1 MERQA
6 VRGILTDP
14 LRVAIA
20 TEDGENS
27 DVHFGKL
34 SRLQIYEYDPRT
46 AQFEYAEV
54 RKIAPEAEG
63 SYAPGEG
70 RGCADPVFMDA
81 VIRTLSD
88 CEYLLLEKIG
98 PRPARVLLREGIN
111 ILEKGGKV
119 NESLLQLSSFVT
131 EKRKAASERF
141 TGLSQNDDLEE

>member
-1 MERQA
+1 M
-6 VRGILTDP
+6 RGILTDP

-20 TEDGENS
+20 TEDGETS

-34 SRLQIYEYDPRT
+34 SRLQVYEYNPQT
-46 AQFEYAEV
+46 ALFEYVED
-54 RKIAPEAEG
+54 RGIAPEQEEA
-63 SYAPGEG
+63 YAPGEG

-81 VIRTLSD
+81 VIRALSD

-119 NESLLQLSSFVT
+119 TESLLQLSSFVT
-131 EKRKAASERF
+131 DKRKAASERAS
-141 TGLSQNDDLEE
+141 GISQDDDLEE